1 MHFFSLWINIKRCIQ
16 VILEADLLDV
26 QIILHMFQLFREDDH
41 AVGAFEKVAEI
52 LHQGSGKIHDQ
63 LRAATQPKTVDQVQA
78 VQKEMRLDLQGQV
91 LKFGVSLVQLLFVD
105 LQLQVVD
112 LPDHIVK
119 GFRQLCKFIMSIRDR
134 QMAVE
139 ISLFDSLHCFDD
151 SKHRR
156 NHLSPGDDQ
165 H

>member
-1 MHFFSLWINIKRCIQ
+1 
-16 VILEADLLDV
+16 
-26 QIILHMFQLFREDDH
+26 
-41 AVGAFEKVAEI
+41 
-52 LHQGSGKIHDQ
+52 
-63 LRAATQPKTVDQVQA
+63 
-78 VQKEMRLDLQGQV
+78 MRLDLQGQV

-105 LQLQVVD
+105 LQFQIMN

-139 ISLFDSLHCFDD
+139 ISLVDSLHCFDD